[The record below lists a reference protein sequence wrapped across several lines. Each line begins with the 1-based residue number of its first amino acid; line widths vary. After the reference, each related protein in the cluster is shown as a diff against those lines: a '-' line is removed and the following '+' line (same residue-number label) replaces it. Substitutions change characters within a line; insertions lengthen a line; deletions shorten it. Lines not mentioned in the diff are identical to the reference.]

1 MNFNMV
7 FSKENKCCFESVSLR
22 SRLLDIDA
30 AENIKTYFFERGY
43 NINGFNFHVGNST
56 ITYSEDKPVIIDNIT
71 KRNVEIKFVGKYP
84 SVKNDIT
91 RFLEAYKEIEFE
103 QTILE

>member
-1 MNFNMV
+1 MV

-22 SRLLDIDA
+22 ARLLDIDA

-43 NINGFNFHVGNST
+43 NINGFNFHLGNST
-56 ITYSEDKPVIIDNIT
+56 ITYCEDKPVVVGERT
-71 KRNVEIKFVGKYP
+71 KINVEVTFVGKYP

-91 RFLEAYKEIEFE
+91 KFLESYKEIEFE